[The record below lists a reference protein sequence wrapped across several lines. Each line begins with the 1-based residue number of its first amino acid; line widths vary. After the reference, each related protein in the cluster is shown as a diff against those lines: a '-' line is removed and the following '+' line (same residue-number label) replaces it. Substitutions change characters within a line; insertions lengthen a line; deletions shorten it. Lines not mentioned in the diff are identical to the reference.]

1 MWKSTPFESKKHKL
15 RVTWTQQYDGNQ
27 QQVLIDSQS
36 NNKLHI
42 VIIVIITINIL
53 TYFLN

>member
-42 VIIVIITINIL
+42 VIIVITINIL